1 MEKRSQLRTGL
12 RGQSLR
18 GRGAAENPAGRFERI
33 RYAADPAAEPV
44 LVGDAGDEPKPET
57 LYLRD
62 PSRRALSYNQ
72 SPDIPFEA
80 SLNPYRGCE
89 HGCVYC
95 YARPTHEYLGMSAG
109 LDFESRILVKED
121 APRLLR
127 RELSARAWR
136 PRVVA
141 MSGVT
146 DPYQPIERKLEI
158 TRRCLEVLV
167 EFRNPVA
174 IITKNGLVA
183 RDADLLEQ
191 LCQYR
196 AAAASL
202 SITTLDPKLQRILE
216 PRASHPQKRLEAI
229 ERLAERGIPVGV
241 MVAPIIPGLTDHEV
255 PHIIEAAAK
264 AGATHAGHVMLR
276 LPHGVSELFSAWL
289 ERHFPDRRSK
299 VLGRIRSMR
308 GGRLNDSRF
317 GSRMRGEGIYV
328 EQTKALFDL
337 ACRKAGFEQQREP
350 LDTGAFRRPGGDQ
363 LGLFAAEALAS

>member
-12 RGQSLR
+12 RGQAIR
-18 GRGAAENPAGRFERI
+18 GRGSAENPTGRFERLQ
-33 RYAADPAAEPV
+33 YADDPAAEPI
-44 LVGDAGDEPKPET
+44 LEGCEDEEPRPST

-62 PSRRALSYNQ
+62 PSRRALTYNE

-136 PRVVA
+136 PRVIA

-174 IITKNGLVA
+174 IITKNALVA
-183 RDADLLEQ
+183 RDADLLACLSEH
-191 LCQYR
+191 R

-216 PRASHPQKRLEAI
+216 PRASPPRKRLEAI
-229 ERLAERGIPVGV
+229 EKLSARGIPVGV

-255 PHIIEAAAK
+255 PEIVAAAAR
-264 AGATHAGHVMLR
+264 AGASYAGQVMLR
-276 LPHGVSELFSAWL
+276 LPHGVGDLFAAWL
-289 ERHFPDRRSK
+289 ERHFPDRKSK
-299 VLGRIRSMR
+299 VLGRVRAMR

-317 GSRMRGEGIYV
+317 GSRMRGEGIYAD
-328 EQTKALFDL
+328 QTRALFDL
-337 ACRKAGFEQQREP
+337 ACRKAGFEEQRAA
-350 LDTGAFRRPGGDQ
+350 LDTSSFKKPGGSQ
-363 LGLFAAEALAS
+363 LGLFEASALAS